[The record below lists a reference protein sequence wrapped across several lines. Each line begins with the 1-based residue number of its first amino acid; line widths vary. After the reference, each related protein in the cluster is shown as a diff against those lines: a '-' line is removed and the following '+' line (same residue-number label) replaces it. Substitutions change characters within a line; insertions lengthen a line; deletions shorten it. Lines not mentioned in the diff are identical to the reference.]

1 MDKGRRR
8 KKKTF
13 MDGLMF
19 SICLIFIIGA
29 IACPIWMRSVDLR
42 EQEQTYIRKEA
53 ELQEQIEAEER
64 RTEELEQRKKY
75 VGTDQY
81 IEEIARDRLG
91 LIDPDEVLIQADDN

>member
-29 IACPIWMRSVDLR
+29 IACPTWMRSVDLQ
-42 EQEQTYIRKEA
+42 EQEQTYIRQEA
-53 ELQEQIEAEER
+53 ALQE
-64 RTEELEQRKKY
+64 
-75 VGTDQY
+75 
-81 IEEIARDRLG
+81 
-91 LIDPDEVLIQADDN
+91 